1 MQKIKLHARVTRE
14 IEITEDE
21 AKKIKDYLNGNI
33 KQQEI
38 ADICWK
44 FLEGVDSGYYDDAG
58 YIPSE
63 WLEADLGLDGAE
75 DVDL

>member
-1 MQKIKLHARVTRE
+1 MKLHARVTRE

-21 AKKIKDYLNGNI
+21 AKKIKDYLNGDI

-44 FLEGVDSGYYDDAG
+44 FLEGVDSGYYEDAG
-58 YIPSE
+58 YIPSA
-63 WLEADLGLDGAE
+63 WLEADLNLDSAE
-75 DVDL
+75 EIDL